1 MSYLID
7 VCDYCLIFKQY
18 RARDKPW
25 YTLGHGIVLAYIGIG
40 FICAL
45 VFLFFLRREN
55 AKRMN
60 GERDEIIVGV
70 NDEKN
75 ELNPKNGRYNSIED
89 AKRDKGDEW
98 SGYRY
103 TL

>member
-1 MSYLID
+1 
-7 VCDYCLIFKQY
+7 
-18 RARDKPW
+18 
-25 YTLGHGIVLAYIGIG
+25 
-40 FICAL
+40 
-45 VFLFFLRREN
+45 
-55 AKRMN
+55 MN

-70 NDEKN
+70 NDEKID
-75 ELNPKNGRYNSIED
+75 LNPQNGRYNSIED